1 MTDVLLFMTTC
12 VLRALD
18 TIIYSTYVH
27 LALQLSNGKVIVY
40 ATRNKALSHVSGF
53 SIWLL
58 GSQQPNEKRIG
69 LFSGTLFNEL
79 IFLNFIIGFKRFGVK

>member
-1 MTDVLLFMTTC
+1 MTDVVLFMTTC

-18 TIIYSTYVH
+18 TIIYICSPPIA
-27 LALQLSNGKVIVY
+27 ALQWKVIVH